1 MATNKEL
8 LNKLDYIESKLPN
21 DELKQTHKNVRDI
34 KEILLNVE
42 DGVVVKV
49 DKNTSW
55 RKTFDFDEFELLL
68 KWKKYITYSMM
79 TIYPILIGIIIK
91 LIFF

>member
-8 LNKLDYIESKLPN
+8 LDKLDYIESKLPN

-34 KEILLNVE
+34 KEILLSTE

-55 RKTFDFDEFELLL
+55 RKTFDFDEFRLLL
-68 KWKKYITYSMM
+68 KWKKYITYSML
-79 TIYPILIGIIIK
+79 TVYTILIGIIIK